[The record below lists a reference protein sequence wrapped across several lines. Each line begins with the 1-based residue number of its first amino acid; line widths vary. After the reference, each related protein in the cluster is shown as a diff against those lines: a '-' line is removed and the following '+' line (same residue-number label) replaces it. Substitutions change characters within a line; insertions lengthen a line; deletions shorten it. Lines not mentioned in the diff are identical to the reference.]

1 MFRHL
6 PIIAFFFIILFGCVP
21 AQKDTD
27 LLKEAELLSDTSSV
41 VAMQKLQAIKN
52 YNKLSEKD
60 KANGYYLI
68 TKSELYSNTRV
79 VSDSIINKAI
89 NYFRKSG
96 DSIKLLHSLYLK
108 GFIKYNISD
117 YTASIKAFEESNK
130 IAIPLNDLRAIITN
144 YQQIGYRWM
153 NLNKPQLAVENHIK
167 AVDKA
172 WLLNDTS
179 ILIYSLINLGEA
191 YQNNSNNETSIVHY
205 SEALPLAEKKGDI
218 EAQRIILNHL
228 SSLYETINNYTKAL
242 EYNKKS
248 HDLGIN
254 RSYVPTM
261 NLAKAILFEKQHIY
275 DSAYHYAQIAI
286 KGNDALV
293 ADVAYS
299 LLSDWEKRQGHFYEA
314 LGYRKKMDDMLESF
328 NSNIQS
334 AGLQQK
340 YQKEKLENE
349 NNQLKIKQKEKD
361 ILLLFILLT
370 VLLVTAAVYVYYLRQ
385 KKKLAEQERTIQEEL
400 LKTRSYQ
407 LEQENLLLKQ
417 AKEISL
423 LREKEA
429 LLRESL
435 IRRINLFNKIPSLSS
450 NEVSVEEI
458 TKKLSQK
465 IRFTENDWNELTQG
479 INDVYPNFIHRLQQ
493 TFQQIDEDNLRF
505 CCLVKININLQDL
518 SDIYCLSKSAI
529 TKKKYRLKKDTFGI
543 TDSTM
548 SLDDFL
554 RDF

>member
-1 MFRHL
+1 MFRHIL
-6 PIIAFFFIILFGCVP
+6 IIAFCSFLLFGCVS
-21 AQKDTD
+21 AHKDTD
-27 LLKEAELLSDTSSV
+27 LLKEAELLSETSSEES
-41 VAMQKLQAIKN
+41 MQKLLAIKN
-52 YNKLSEKD
+52 FSRLSEND
-60 KANGYYLI
+60 KANCYYLL
-68 TKSELYSNTRV
+68 TKNQLYTNTRF
-79 VSDSIINKAI
+79 VSDSTINKAI
-89 NYFRKSG
+89 HYYRKSG
-96 DSIKLLHSLYLK
+96 DSIKLLNSLYFK
-108 GFIKYNISD
+108 GMIKFITRD
-117 YTASIKAFEESNK
+117 YSSSIKAFQQSNK
-130 IAIPLNDLRAIITN
+130 IAIPLNDLKAIITN
-144 YQQIGYRWM
+144 YQQIGFSWI
-153 NLNKPQLAVENHIK
+153 NLNRPQLALENHIK
-167 AVDKA
+167 AVEKA
-172 WLLNDTS
+172 YILKDTT
-179 ILIYSLINLGEA
+179 ILVNTLINLGES
-191 YQNNSNNETSIVHY
+191 YRHNGNSKTSIIHFT
-205 SEALPLAEKKGDI
+205 EALLLAEKKRDI
-218 EAQRIILNHL
+218 ESQQIILNQL
-228 SSLYETINNYTKAL
+228 STLNESMNDYAKAL

-254 RSYVPTM
+254 RSDVPSM
-261 NLAKAILFEKQHIY
+261 NLAKAILFDKQRLY

-286 KGNDALV
+286 KGNDTFV

-299 LLSDWEKRQGHFYEA
+299 LLSDWEKRQGHIYEA
-314 LGYRKKMDDMLESF
+314 LGYRKKMDNMLEAF

-361 ILLLFILLT
+361 ILLLIILLT
-370 VLLVTAAVYVYYLRQ
+370 VSLVTAIVYVYFLSQ
-385 KKKLAEQERTIQEEL
+385 KKKRTEQERAIQEEL
-400 LKTRSYQ
+400 LKNKSYQ

-450 NEVSVEEI
+450 NEHSDEES
-458 TKKLSQK
+458 TKKQSQK
-465 IRFTENDWNELTQG
+465 IRFAENDWNELIQG

-493 TFQQIDEDNLRF
+493 TFEQIDEDDIRF
-505 CCLVKININLQDL
+505 CCLVKIDINLQDL

-543 TDSTM
+543 TDNTI